1 MSNPYKRGP
10 NKTLAK
16 LIRPPPLLPSSS
28 TVGNKETVK
37 HTTIWLNMGNINE
50 LCDDLLVKILL
61 QIPTEEVVATSLL
74 SRRWRSVWK
83 LVPKLDFRDYSYKY
97 HATSAAPSE
106 FIDKFLERNTAP
118 ALETLHLNLYHLRDY
133 SPESL
138 EKWVNVAVARNV
150 LDLNLLYC
158 LHCRYPI
165 RFPTSLYTHETLV
178 VLRLRGTI
186 VDDVP
191 SKTSFRSLKT
201 LSLRDMSFSC
211 DGTVDRFLSCFP
223 VLETLVVRRW
233 IADNVKTYS
242 ICVPSLRSL
251 DVEELVGGYADP
263 RYDHGYVI
271 NTPRL
276 KFLHM
281 VDHFSG
287 FCSLVNVPEE
297 LEAEIHL
304 RFCDSDK
311 LLGSL
316 ASAKK
321 LSLCLKPQMR
331 HSCQNSRN
339 VRTNW
344 ERPTCIPDCLTS
356 SLETVEWI
364 AYEGTEEEENV
375 VKYLLENGNLCFKK
389 RWRKAIYGKFSYEI
403 LRLGRGARLAQ
414 ATEIPPFEDQSEGH
428 KKRKRLNSQ
437 INHAF

>member
-1 MSNPYKRGP
+1 
-10 NKTLAK
+10 
-16 LIRPPPLLPSSS
+16 
-28 TVGNKETVK
+28 
-37 HTTIWLNMGNINE
+37 
-50 LCDDLLVKILL
+50 
-61 QIPTEEVVATSLL
+61 
-74 SRRWRSVWK
+74 
-83 LVPKLDFRDYSYKY
+83 
-97 HATSAAPSE
+97 
-106 FIDKFLERNTAP
+106 
-118 ALETLHLNLYHLRDY
+118 
-133 SPESL
+133 
-138 EKWVNVAVARNV
+138 
-150 LDLNLLYC
+150 
-158 LHCRYPI
+158 
-165 RFPTSLYTHETLV
+165 
-178 VLRLRGTI
+178 
-186 VDDVP
+186 
-191 SKTSFRSLKT
+191 
-201 LSLRDMSFSC
+201 
-211 DGTVDRFLSCFP
+211 
-223 VLETLVVRRW
+223 
-233 IADNVKTYS
+233 
-242 ICVPSLRSL
+242 
-251 DVEELVGGYADP
+251 
-263 RYDHGYVI
+263 
-271 NTPRL
+271 
-276 KFLHM
+276 M

-316 ASAKK
+316 ASAKTFLVFKTTNDWLNVILKHSPK
-321 LSLCLKPQMR
+321 LRALRLSRTR

>member
-1 MSNPYKRGP
+1 
-10 NKTLAK
+10 
-16 LIRPPPLLPSSS
+16 
-28 TVGNKETVK
+28 
-37 HTTIWLNMGNINE
+37 MGINE

-97 HATSAAPSE
+97 HATSAVPSE
-106 FIDKFLERNTAP
+106 FIDKFLERNVAP

-133 SPESL
+133 SPESF

-186 VDDVP
+186 IDDVP
-191 SKTSFRSLKT
+191 SKTRLRSLKT
-201 LSLRDMSFSC
+201 LSLRDMSFSS
-211 DGTVDRFLSCFP
+211 DQTVDRFLSCFP
-223 VLETLVVRRW
+223 VLETLVVRGW
-233 IADNVKTYS
+233 IASNVKTYS
-242 ICVPSLRSL
+242 IRVASLRSL

-271 NTPRL
+271 DAPRL

-316 ASAKK
+316 TSAKQ
-321 LSLCLKPQMR
+321 LSLCLKPQMDSCLKGDFDQLVFLELCVMCSLDWLNVILEHSPKLRALRLSRTR

-344 ERPTCIPDCLTS
+344 ERPTCIAECLTS

-403 LRLGRGARLAQ
+403 LRLGAERG
-414 ATEIPPFEDQSEGH
+414 
-428 KKRKRLNSQ
+428 
-437 INHAF
+437 